1 MSSAPAPFLARALDP
16 EAEPPTDAASQRILD
31 AALDLAAA
39 SGIKNLTL
47 EQVAKRAGVG
57 RVTIYRRFGD
67 RQSLIEA
74 LGVREARRCF
84 AVLDEAATTDQ
95 PIEVQVAEGFVA
107 GLRLIREH
115 PLVSRL
121 VTHEPDIVLEALT
134 NERAAIFPLARAWV
148 AARLAASQEAGVRR
162 RRDLDLEQVAE
173 IFLRVTLSFAL
184 IRDSAL
190 PLDDEQQARETARR
204 LLTPIVG

>member
-1 MSSAPAPFLARALDP
+1 MEIASLFARALDP

-47 EQVAKRAGVG
+47 EDVAKRAGVG

-84 AVLDEAATTDQ
+84 AVLDEAATPDQ

-121 VTHEPDIVLEALT
+121 VTYEPDIVLEALT

-148 AARLAASQEAGVRR
+148 AARLAASQEAGTRPEG
-162 RRDLDLEQVAE
+162 DLDHEQVAE